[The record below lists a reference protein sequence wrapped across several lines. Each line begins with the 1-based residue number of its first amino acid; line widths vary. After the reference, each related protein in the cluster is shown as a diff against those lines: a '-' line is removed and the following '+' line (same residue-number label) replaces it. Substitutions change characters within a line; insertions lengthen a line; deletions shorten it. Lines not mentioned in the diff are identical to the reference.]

1 MYRPAPSTALAVI
14 DTMAD
19 DLLFTPGAVT
29 DAQLAAGRDW
39 YLTEAKKYDISTE
52 KARTEFKRFARPLQK
67 LRTGIEARAKELTGA
82 TKRKIAAID
91 AEKRRLVGIVG
102 GIEDEVLA
110 PLTSWEAEEEARK
123 VRLAGICNELAAK
136 GQRVYMDMA
145 EIESAIA
152 ELEAF
157 DLSTMQEYKIGAESA
172 IAASLKVLKPELE
185 RRKEM
190 EAQAA
195 ELAKLRAEAAETCRA
210 GPRRGKDSPRGW
222 HSMQAEQAT
231 EQARSSGT
239 GRA

>member
-1 MYRPAPSTALAVI
+1 MKAATDGETPAPVTALAVI
-14 DTMAD
+14 DSMAD

-39 YLTEAKKYDISTE
+39 YLAEAKKYDIATDE
-52 KARTEFKRFARPLQK
+52 KRMALKRFARPLQK

-91 AEKRRLVGIVG
+91 AEKRRLVRIVG

-110 PLTSWEAEEEARK
+110 PLTSWEAEEDARK
-123 VRLAGICNELAAK
+123 IRLAGICNELAAK

-145 EIESAIA
+145 EIEAAIA

-172 IAASLKVLKPELE
+172 IIASLKVLKPELA
-185 RRKEM
+185 RRKEA
-190 EAQAA
+190 EAQA
-195 ELAKLRAEAAETCRA
+195 EEIGAATGRSGRTRRA
-210 GPRRGKDSPRGW
+210 GPSRICSQG
-222 HSMQAEQAT
+222 
-231 EQARSSGT
+231 GT
-239 GRA
+239 GGRS